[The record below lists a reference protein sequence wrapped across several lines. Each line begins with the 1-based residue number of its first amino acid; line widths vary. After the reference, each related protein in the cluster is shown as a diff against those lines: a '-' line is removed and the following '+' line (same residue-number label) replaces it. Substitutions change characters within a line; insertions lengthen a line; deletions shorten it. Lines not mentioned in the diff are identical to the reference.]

1 MLQRDFLEGERVQQH
16 IAEVLAPVD
25 NAEQV
30 HEPPPPPLLLLLHW
44 PGLAVAPALPPR
56 IWLGCVCLRAGA
68 RPKTRISSV
77 LSTSPP
83 PPLPRP
89 LIIVMTIARG
99 VHGQDAHVA
108 ELNRIRASL
117 KVFEQVGVGLR
128 QPHLDRTRLCELA
141 DAELDP
147 RYVQQRGAL
156 KLQVSSA
163 AAAAAA
169 AAAAGERGRQRVRVS
184 A

>member
-1 MLQRDFLEGERVQQH
+1 VLQRDFLEGERVQQH

-30 HEPPPPPLLLLLHW
+30 REPLLLLHW
-44 PGLAVAPALPPR
+44 PGGGSRAPAPD
-56 IWLGCVCLRAGA
+56 LGCVCLRGRAPKNKRMF
-68 RPKTRISSV
+68 RPLT
-77 LSTSPP
+77 PP
-83 PPLPRP
+83 PPPPARP
-89 LIIVMTIARG
+89 LIIVMTIACG

-128 QPHLDRTRLCELA
+128 QPHLDRTRLCELG
-141 DAELDP
+141 DEELDP

-163 AAAAAA
+163 AAAAA
-169 AAAAGERGRQRVRVS
+169 GERERERVS
-184 A
+184 EGA